1 MTELTLKQMIK
12 DLPKEIDDYL
22 ENLRLRIL
30 KSNMDILNQ
39 IWSDLIKLPRNLKSK
54 STLKSYSDRLN
65 EISRL
70 KNKLNQILSD
80 VERQTRITML
90 PIYKKNVFIPAELR
104 IKKEFGKNWEDKTY
118 FRGQV
123 SFYDLNENELKI
135 HKNIDKTAL
144 KTTKELKE
152 KAEKEFGYTLKQLI
166 SEEKQLKQASTS
178 AKKDMAAWNA
188 FLKKHKS
195 AEALPLNQLSN
206 TNSLAEAKEIV
217 KRYSEISKESM
228 KMDLIRRTYDVCGKI
243 NKMVITGIGGNGSLN
258 GIAYGEKQ
266 NAYVETIPAGGYN
279 IQCFHY
285 RVLIKPF

>member
-22 ENLRLRIL
+22 EDLRIRIL
-30 KSNMDILNQ
+30 KTNMAILND
-39 IWSDLIKLPRNLKSK
+39 IWSDLIELPRNLKSK
-54 STLKSYSDRLN
+54 STLKAYSDRLN
-65 EISRL
+65 EISHL
-70 KNKLNQILSD
+70 KNKLNELLSNA
-80 VERQTRITML
+80 ERSVRLNML
-90 PIYKKNVFIPAELR
+90 PIYKENVFIPAELR
-104 IKKEFGKNWEDKTY
+104 IKKEFGKTWEDETY

-123 SFYDLNENELKI
+123 TFYDLNENELKI

-144 KTTKELKE
+144 NKTKELKE

-178 AKKDMAAWNA
+178 ARKDIAAWNA

-195 AEALPLNQLSN
+195 AEALPLSQLSN
-206 TNSLAEAKEIV
+206 TNSLTEAKEIV
-217 KRYSEISKESM
+217 KRHSEISKESM
-228 KMDLIRRTYDVCGKI
+228 KMDLIRRTYDVCGRI
-243 NKMVITGIGGNGSLN
+243 NKMANIVIGGNGSLN
-258 GIAYGEKQ
+258 GVAYGEKR

>member
-22 ENLRLRIL
+22 EDLRLRIL
-30 KSNMDILNQ
+30 KSNTDILNQ
-39 IWSDLIKLPRNLKSK
+39 IWSDLIELPRNLKSK
-54 STLKSYSDRLN
+54 STLKAYSTRLN
-65 EISRL
+65 EISHL
-70 KNKLNQILSD
+70 KNKLNEELRKA
-80 VERQTRITML
+80 ERSARLTMA
-90 PIYKKNVFIPAELR
+90 PVYKENVFIPAELR
-104 IKKEFGKNWEDKTY
+104 LKKEFGKTWEDETY

-123 SFYDLNENELKI
+123 SFYDLNENELKMY
-135 HKNIDKTAL
+135 KSIDKTEI
-144 KTTKELKE
+144 KKTKELKE
-152 KAEKEFGYTLKQLI
+152 KTEKEFGYTLKQLI

-178 AKKDMAAWNA
+178 ARKDIAAWNA

-206 TNSLAEAKEIV
+206 TNSLTEAKEIV